1 MKSLRQLIKSVQI
14 YFSWRVIKA
23 NMQER
28 KIQDQLCAHHVMEDR
43 NVLNKDTSYGRKR
56 RKRPMV
62 STYIFFEHFLRT
74 FKKRARDMRN
84 NYNNKLIDIYHDQDV
99 LVIHSIW

>member
-1 MKSLRQLIKSVQI
+1 MKSRRQHIKSVQI

-23 NMQER
+23 NVQER

-62 STYIFFEHFLRT
+62 STIKASTYIFFFNIFCERL
-74 FKKRARDMRN
+74 KREP
-84 NYNNKLIDIYHDQDV
+84 V
-99 LVIHSIW
+99 T

>member
-1 MKSLRQLIKSVQI
+1 MKSLRQHIKSVQI

-23 NMQER
+23 KFNVQER

-56 RKRPMV
+56 RNRPMV
-62 STYIFFEHFLRT
+62 STIKVSTYISF
-74 FKKRARDMRN
+74 
-84 NYNNKLIDIYHDQDV
+84 
-99 LVIHSIW
+99 